1 MPCSVGRGLDFNIES
16 GHSGRD
22 AGYTW
27 APMNALRCF
36 PFRFPT
42 DPRLWLA
49 VILAVL
55 TSASAVMAG
64 DHFDNPN
71 RPDDLTPAELAEPE
85 EAEELWKEQQ
95 EPLPI
100 FPRAQDLIPVRA
112 DAGAEGYN
120 YYIDV
125 NSVSLAAD
133 KVLRYTIVIQSP
145 EGASNI
151 IYEGIRCATKEIKT
165 VAYGTQGGRFARL
178 VDPKWIYVLTQ
189 NQGPLGY
196 RTTLVERY
204 VCDEN
209 GWAINGETVLER
221 LVLYDPRRVRI
232 APRPTDSGD

>member
-85 EAEELWKEQQ
+85 QAVELWKEQQ

>member
-1 MPCSVGRGLDFNIES
+1 MDFNIES

-85 EAEELWKEQQ
+85 QAVELWKEQQ

>member
-1 MPCSVGRGLDFNIES
+1 VPCSVGRGLDFNIES

-85 EAEELWKEQQ
+85 QAVELWKEQQ